1 MPRIFKKTVHKRI
14 IRRRH
19 ARAARSDVSAE
30 TLYATQ
36 PIVPCERAQ
45 TPRAAPGKA
54 PALAALSC
62 ALLAFAHGAP
72 CAPSAQPDRQ
82 KAEAELQAI
91 KTQINQ
97 IATQVNRDQLERDR
111 LTRELRAAEIAVGS
125 ARDNLERVKS
135 EHAQRSARRAVLAQ
149 EQHRH
154 VLALANARQDLANEL
169 RAAYLIDTV
178 EPLKLLLNQQDP
190 ASAGRMFVYYSYFAR
205 AHAREIDR
213 VNAELGEIARLDQS
227 LSGEE
232 SRLQELETERHSQLS
247 DLQQAQQQRSQ
258 VLLNLQAESRNR
270 VASLDRLQHQKTGLQ
285 KLLHDLQRVVPSYP
299 ANGNDAFSGL
309 RGKLAWPVNGH
320 IVTRFGD
327 TRAGAIKWDGLRVA
341 TERGT
346 AVHAISDGRV
356 IYADWLS
363 GLGLLAII
371 DHGNGYLSLYGHND
385 RLLKGAGEHVAA
397 GDAIGTAGDSGGAD
411 SPELYFEIRKAG
423 KPVDPRP
430 WFATPDPHP

>member
-1 MPRIFKKTVHKRI
+1 M
-14 IRRRH
+14 
-19 ARAARSDVSAE
+19 
-30 TLYATQ
+30 
-36 PIVPCERAQ
+36 
-45 TPRAAPGKA
+45 
-54 PALAALSC
+54 
-62 ALLAFAHGAP
+62 AFAHGAP
-72 CAPSAQPDRQ
+72 PASSTAADRK

-111 LTRELRAAEIAVGS
+111 LTAELRAAEIAVGS

-135 EHAQRSARRAVLAQ
+135 EHAQRSARRLALSQ
-149 EQHRH
+149 DQHRH
-154 VLALANARQDLANEL
+154 VLALASARQNLANEL
-169 RAAYLIDTV
+169 RTAYLIDTV
-178 EPLKLLLNQQDP
+178 EPLKLLLNQHDP

-213 VNAELGEIARLDQS
+213 VNAELGEIGRLDQS
-227 LSGEE
+227 LATEE
-232 SRLQELETERHSQLS
+232 AHLQELESERHSQLS
-247 DLQQAQQQRSQ
+247 QLEQAQQQRAQ
-258 VLLNLQAESRNR
+258 VLATLQAESRNR
-270 VASLDRLQHQKTGLQ
+270 VASLARLQHQKTGLQ

-299 ANGNDAFSGL
+299 ASGDDAFSRL
-309 RGKLAWPVNGH
+309 RGKLAWPVNGRL
-320 IVTRFGD
+320 VTRFGD
-327 TRAGAIKWDGLRVA
+327 TRAGAIKWDGLRIA

-346 AVHAISDGRV
+346 AVHAICDGRV

-363 GLGLLAII
+363 GLGLLTII

-385 RLLKGAGEHVAA
+385 RLLKGAGDHVAS
-397 GDAIGTAGDSGGAD
+397 GEAIGTAGDSGGED